1 MGLTEQHGEKG
12 SAGRGSWEA
21 WRAAAETRV
30 IKHYCCS
37 HNVIRYSTHR
47 WAGSVSRP
55 AAVHS
60 CTLQHPHSE
69 ITSPGCA
76 DGPSPHATPHAPVA
90 SAEAR

>member
-37 HNVIRYSTHR
+37 HNVYGTAPTLDRQ
-47 WAGSVSRP
+47 SRP

-60 CTLQHPHSE
+60 CTLQHPHSK
-69 ITSPGCA
+69 IKSPGCA
-76 DGPSPHATPHAPVA
+76 DHKTQNTI
-90 SAEAR
+90 